1 MLLAMDI
8 GNTTIALGVL
18 ENGELRFLT
27 RIATVAD
34 HTEADYR
41 PVMEKQLGGWAE
53 KCGHAVI
60 SSVVSGLTGVLTAC
74 VRDLLGVEPLVIRHD
89 LRLGITVGLENPEKV
104 GADRLVDAAWA
115 AEKYGVPLVTVDL
128 GTATTINV
136 VDGSRVFRGG
146 VIAAGVTTGLRA
158 LDSRCAALGSV
169 EAQVPASVI
178 GRNTQQAMESGAV
191 YGAAA
196 MIDGLV
202 QRIREEL
209 GSDVRLVLTGGHS
222 SLVSSLVRYPHVQDP
237 QLLLQGLSWLYSR
250 NR

>member
-128 GTATTINV
+128 GTATTIGV
-136 VDGSRVFRGG
+136 VDETKSFIGG
-146 VIAAGVTTGLRA
+146 MIVINLISSAFGLN
-158 LDSRCAALGSV
+158 L
-169 EAQVPASVI
+169 
-178 GRNTQQAMESGAV
+178 
-191 YGAAA
+191 
-196 MIDGLV
+196 
-202 QRIREEL
+202 
-209 GSDVRLVLTGGHS
+209 
-222 SLVSSLVRYPHVQDP
+222 
-237 QLLLQGLSWLYSR
+237 
-250 NR
+250 